1 MERGLRG
8 EVNRKLENL
17 PLKDPQPLPEFR
29 EGSRQR

>member
-17 PLKDPQPLPEFR
+17 PLKGGWGWGQNEAI
-29 EGSRQR
+29 